1 MAIKNY
7 SVNIT
12 KDTEDVDYK
21 PTDIKQSF
29 KDLDIN
35 KLDLANLENKD
46 NLDPTEI
53 IHPINILIEKNKPN
67 VDINVGRSKHNV
79 DTNVG
84 RSKHNVDINVRKNE
98 PSVDINVR
106 KNEPSVDINVR
117 KNEPSVDI
125 NVRKNEP
132 SVDIN
137 VRKNE
142 PSVDINVRKNEPS
155 VDIYT
160 ESPIEIIEPNTHEF
174 NIYQS
179 SHNIPTTLI
188 DTHHHTTDDEDIPTH
203 KIKYE
208 ESEEIK
214 VIPKIKTD
222 SERRDDIIYEFVKLK
237 AKYGKTDHIEIPKF
251 TENLSEIESRY
262 KNISREIYIRY
273 AADTY
278 EDYLNI
284 ICIVIEYVCTK
295 WFKLSNIAGFAA
307 YRAREKM
314 TYHSYLIDIC
324 EKHRTIWINFPPEVK
339 LAGILFINIIIYSVI
354 NSKITHDEPDTKIE
368 LSSAYSMSSIDY
380 DSNGSN
386 HRHRKKR
393 DKMNGPKEY
402 I

>member
-53 IHPINILIEKNKPN
+53 IHPINILIEKNKP
-67 VDINVGRSKHNV
+67 
-79 DTNVG
+79 T
-84 RSKHNVDINVRKNE
+84 
-98 PSVDINVR
+98 
-106 KNEPSVDINVR
+106 
-117 KNEPSVDI
+117 
-125 NVRKNEP
+125 
-132 SVDIN
+132 
-137 VRKNE
+137 
-142 PSVDINVRKNEPS
+142 

-174 NIYQS
+174 DIYQS

-262 KNISREIYIRY
+262 K
-273 AADTY
+273 
-278 EDYLNI
+278 I
-284 ICIVIEYVCTK
+284 I
-295 WFKLSNIAGFAA
+295 
-307 YRAREKM
+307 
-314 TYHSYLIDIC
+314 
-324 EKHRTIWINFPPEVK
+324 
-339 LAGILFINIIIYSVI
+339 
-354 NSKITHDEPDTKIE
+354 
-368 LSSAYSMSSIDY
+368 
-380 DSNGSN
+380 
-386 HRHRKKR
+386 
-393 DKMNGPKEY
+393 
-402 I
+402 